1 LNTLGL
7 LFRYIISDGKKGDLR
22 QEIQDVINEQQ
33 VELASSPHDFSKLMT
48 QFYQC
53 GLDLLNSSDPTNPSR
68 YKLAGVIILDTLL
81 DVNDDIKLERKF
93 EIANYLCKVLEND
106 RPPLATNEVVLRQ
119 AASTVGHYVRNANR
133 SEIDHFGNL
142 AFTTASKLM
151 TEARSESRRFAGALI
166 ISVLAT
172 NAPVFIFNRRQ
183 ELFTVLWG
191 LVCDKNP
198 KVRVSAGEALESSLQ
213 TMSQGTSMSEYVQHA
228 LFHIDS
234 GFASNTSA
242 EKSIGSMIIL
252 DILVNGVVSATD
264 IYNEIIATNHDDDL
278 IWKILQRKDSKD
290 EEVRKKVIEVI
301 PNIADAFAATFVKTN
316 KFTNTDNFLQF
327 SLKFFMS
334 SIMAKKQRS
343 VVYLSLGKLCLKMAN
358 QLRTAPIVDEL
369 LQVICEGFKDPFCV
383 EALQSLGMIVSSS
396 VSIRRLVDDQLV
408 NSMFRGGLT
417 QELVENL
424 KILSRYVPSIRSAAK
439 KQLLTHISRILKKYN
454 VIIDEVRGKSSGQL
468 RLSKSALAA
477 LQSQKASDNKS
488 INQAPKRWPNFSL
501 SNVSKQ
507 ESVAYNTVTTS
518 GAFKPEDE
526 LLFVLKLLTLPEFFP
541 KMVRERS
548 GTSAPTDKA
557 DDFLSIELLSLVR
570 YAVVKYL
577 DDYDTDV
584 RIAAAKACAAVLDS
598 TVQVTDFNKIEFQYI
613 LQVLDRLLILGVGD
627 DSVEIRVLVF
637 SSLSPS
643 LDQVITLTE
652 NMHCLIE
659 ALNDENLN
667 VRIAATTMFS
677 RCGHYDT
684 LHIMP
689 VMRLTMKRLILTLT
703 SSRDYTIKK
712 ESVQMLQAL
721 VNGSHSLIVPYV
733 HQLIQPLMSLL
744 KSSSVNV
751 AVAAL
756 STIGDLA
763 VASPDSVRVHL
774 SDLSPR
780 LIEALNDQTSLSKQE
795 TAVIAMGKLV
805 SSLTIDVAG
814 EPYKKFDGLFEGLVR
829 AIQSK
834 DESSSELRL
843 QAIKTVG
850 LLGIVDI
857 NAYKR
862 YLEHLE
868 SSKITD
874 QSEYQTDNLEVEDNS
889 DDDESVSD
897 VDDDLS
903 QLKRIEKSYF
913 GVVMKKLMDVLRD
926 SALTQFHSQAVSA
939 AVRVLRIVGPQAA
952 QAAAVL
958 KELFD
963 GFLYRIRHPEC
974 SSFTRDQLLD
984 NLIWIIYSVG
994 GHALRDHLESII
1006 DIVCDYADVHLKL
1019 CLDIVDALSKTIAT
1033 PHFYLVL
1040 KSSLSVIF
1048 HQVREEINP
1057 NLTELRE
1064 EDIMTDRQLT
1074 MRSSSVATNA
1084 SFKSDRSRA
1093 NTMPQPDFVK
1103 TKRTL
1108 RLINNIADSLG
1119 EYRRD
1124 IMAFFLKVLDIS
1136 HVLTEIRRESLA
1148 TIMKLAT
1155 DVDLL
1160 EFASKII
1167 HPLLRLAPK
1176 ADLLM
1181 QSAIVTALSCIL
1193 CRIGRG
1199 YLPYIIP
1206 VRRCLRFISI
1216 RDNTSKINRI
1226 EEYESLV
1233 NRLLKQRPLP
1243 PEPSDM
1249 SDILISIEK
1258 TRPRASI
1265 SKTLGME
1272 SPPNIDLP
1280 SLETAWT
1287 FVGRRTNSSDVSDWM
1302 NRMSMELIRQSPSPI
1317 IRACTTLATVY
1328 RPLAQALFYCS
1339 FHCLWEHLFASD
1351 FEEIVEDNPLVVGIE
1366 TALQSSHSSKKLII
1380 IPLLNLAEYMEMQD
1394 KRLPLDIRILA
1405 DQARHANMF
1414 AKCLYN
1420 REIEFRGKNFPP
1432 SADCIDS
1439 LISVNNQLGL
1449 SDNAVGLLQI
1459 VKLNY
1464 PHIPIQ
1470 SSWLEKLDR
1479 WEDAQRSYEDE
1490 STQICSQLMDAY
1502 ELRQEREEVSD
1513 AFDLLSI
1520 DKSSQKKV
1528 LANNEGWMTRQIGKL
1543 RCLHA
1548 LGEFEQ
1554 LQESA
1559 RSLRDQIKCT
1569 ENVDKDEFNAWSCMT
1584 EVQRLGANASWMLGE
1599 WKSMDDFLEGSSESS
1614 EQRDVVLDQNIS
1626 FYQAIMAIHNKD
1638 YDKADALISD
1648 TRSKLAGSIGSLLS
1662 EKYSR
1667 AYRAMVTMQV
1677 LAEMEEIVD
1686 YKRFEEKAMTDLE
1699 AIKNNNTNVDLPDI
1713 LSDDLSF
1720 RSSTRKKSNESFN
1733 NNVPGIVDINAKR
1746 YNLILKWRGRLEW
1759 APKQVD
1765 VYRQILVSCLLVC
1778 SYCLHRSTRD

>member
-1 LNTLGL
+1 M
-7 LFRYIISDGKKGDLR
+7 
-22 QEIQDVINEQQ
+22 VNEQQ
-33 VELASSPHDFSKLMT
+33 AQLASSPHDFSKLMT

-53 GLDLLNSSDPTNPSR
+53 GLDLLNSNDPTNPSR
-68 YKLAGVIILDTLL
+68 FKLAGVIVLDSLL
-81 DVNDDIKLERKF
+81 DVNDDVKLERKF

-106 RPPLATNEVVLRQ
+106 RPPLSANEIVLRQ

-142 AFTTASKLM
+142 AFSTASKLM
-151 TEARSESRRFAGALI
+151 MEARSESRRFAGALI

-183 ELFTVLWG
+183 ELFTVLWS

-234 GFASNTSA
+234 GFASNSSA

-252 DILVNGVVSATD
+252 DILVNGVVSASD
-264 IYNEIIATNHDDDL
+264 IYNEIIASNLDDDL

-290 EEVRKKVIEVI
+290 EEVRKKVIEVL

-316 KFTNTDNFLQF
+316 RFTHADNFLQF

-343 VVYLSLGKLCLKMAN
+343 IVYLSLGKLCLKMAN
-358 QLRTAPIVDEL
+358 QLRNSSIVDDL
-369 LQVICEGFKDPFCV
+369 LPVICEGFKDPFCV
-383 EALQSLGMIVSSS
+383 EALQCLGMIVSSS

-417 QELVENL
+417 QELVETL
-424 KILSRYVPSIRSAAK
+424 KVLSRCIPAIRGAAK

-454 VIIDEVRGKSSGQL
+454 VLIDEVRGKSSGQL
-468 RLSKSALAA
+468 RLSKTALAA
-477 LQSQKASDNKS
+477 LQSQKAIDNKAS
-488 INQAPKRWPNFSL
+488 SHAPKRWPNFSL
-501 SNVSKQ
+501 SNVSKP
-507 ESVAYNTVTTS
+507 ESVVYSTASTTS
-518 GAFKPEDE
+518 GALKPEDE

-541 KMVRERS
+541 RMVRERS

-557 DDFLSIELLSLVR
+557 DDFLSIELLGLVR
-570 YAVVKYL
+570 YSVVKYL

-659 ALNDENLN
+659 ALNDENLH

-903 QLKRIEKSYF
+903 QFKRIEKSYF
-913 GVVMKKLMDVLRD
+913 GVVMKKLMDILRD
-926 SALTQFHSQAVSA
+926 SALTQYHSQAVSA

-1057 NLTELRE
+1057 SDNLTELRE
-1064 EDIMTDRQLT
+1064 EDIIRDRQQMP
-1074 MRSSSVATNA
+1074 MRSNSIASSA
-1084 SFKSDRSRA
+1084 SFKSDRLRSS
-1093 NTMPQPDFVK
+1093 TIQQPDFVK

-1119 EYRRD
+1119 ESRRD
-1124 IMAFFLKVLDIS
+1124 IISFFLKVLDNS
-1136 HVLTEIRRESLA
+1136 HLPTEIRKDSLA

-1176 ADLLM
+1176 VDVLM
-1181 QSAIVTALSCIL
+1181 QSAIITALSCIL

-1199 YLPYIIP
+1199 YLPYIVP

-1216 RDNTSKINRI
+1216 REQSSKVNRI

-1249 SDILISIEK
+1249 SDILISLEK

-1265 SKTLGME
+1265 SKTPGME
-1272 SPPNIDLP
+1272 SPPSIDLP

-1287 FVGRRTNSSDVSDWM
+1287 FAGRRTNSSDVNDWM
-1302 NRMSMELIRQSPSPI
+1302 NRLSMELIRQSPSPI

-1339 FHCLWEHLFASD
+1339 FHCLWEHLFSSD

-1366 TALQSSHSSKKLII
+1366 TALQSSHSSKKAII

-1394 KRLPLDIRILA
+1394 KRLPLDIRLLA
-1405 DQARHANMF
+1405 DQARNANMF

-1420 REIEFRGKNFPP
+1420 REIEFRGKNFAP
-1432 SADCIDS
+1432 SADCINS

-1449 SDNAVGLLQI
+1449 SDNAAGLLQI

-1502 ELRQEREEVSD
+1502 ELRQEREAALSD
-1513 AFDLLSI
+1513 TFDLLPI
-1520 DKSSQKKV
+1520 DNTNKSSSSSSPQKKV
-1528 LANNEGWMTRQIGKL
+1528 LANSEGWMTRQIGKL

-1554 LQESA
+1554 LQETA
-1559 RSLRDQIKCT
+1559 RSLRDQIKST

-1614 EQRDVVLDQNIS
+1614 EQMDVVLDQNIS

-1686 YKRFEEKAMTDLE
+1686 YKRFEQKAMTDLE
-1699 AIKNNNTNVDLPDI
+1699 AIKNNNTNVDLPDVI
-1713 LSDDLSF
+1713 LSDDLTF
-1720 RSSTRKKSNESFN
+1720 RSSTRKKSNESLN

-1765 VYRQILVSCLLVC
+1765 VYRQILVRCLLACIHTCTQLYYWCVC
-1778 SYCLHRSTRD
+1778 ECVYWWSE